1 MKPICKMAMAP
12 EEVTVRFRRPR
23 EAKKTGKAKQA
34 NHLRGETPLELAVQ
48 FPVIELPR
56 KKQELKLTKQ
66 TQNVAKMGL
75 YNSAYQERKK

>member
-1 MKPICKMAMAP
+1 MAP

-56 KKQELKLTKQ
+56 KKQELKLTK
-66 TQNVAKMGL
+66 
-75 YNSAYQERKK
+75 